1 MAYYALYLFEYELM
15 MITEI
20 QYPEALSQTLIDLLK
35 KMEQLTISLSA
46 NESIDVESHIYS
58 SKLCGVAYF
67 PKEQEYPRNKDGQP
81 LALIAQL
88 NLDEIFADIEMLE
101 ACNTDNFLRH
111 YPKTG
116 MLSFFN
122 DATDDLMGLEFKEPF
137 SKTGY
142 KVIYFPEVIQ
152 NDENIALAEFNELS
166 AIVGDDCYGAL
177 SMGQSYLITS
187 SLKYTIPSLEI
198 STLNDENL
206 LKFHDYTE
214 NQLDEES
221 SEDVME
227 ALYDQA
233 TEVCQGHA
241 IGGYPMLTQFDP
253 RGDND
258 DRTILLFQLDS
269 VGDVMLGDC
278 GSMQFFISEQD
289 LKNRDFSNVLYDWA
303 CC

>member
-1 MAYYALYLFEYELM
+1 
-15 MITEI
+15 MITKI
-20 QYPEALSQTLIDLLK
+20 QYPEVLPQALIDLLK

-46 NESIDVESHIYS
+46 DESIDAKDHVFS
-58 SKLCGVAYF
+58 SKLGGVAYF
-67 PKEQEYPRNKDGQP
+67 SKEQEYPRNKDGQP

-88 NLDEIFADIEMLE
+88 NLAEIFADSAIVE
-101 ACNTDNFLRH
+101 ACNADGILKN
-111 YPKTG
+111 YPRTG

-142 KVIYFPEVIQ
+142 RVVYFPEVIQ
-152 NDENIALAEFNELS
+152 HDDHVALAEFNELS
-166 AIVGDDCYGAL
+166 EIVGDDCYGAL
-177 SMGQSYLITS
+177 GMEDSYLITS
-187 SLKYTIPSLEI
+187 SLKLTIPSLNI
-198 STLNDENL
+198 SPLNNDDL
-206 LKFHDYTE
+206 LKLHDYTE

-221 SEDVME
+221 EDDVME
-227 ALYDQA
+227 VLYDQA
-233 TEVCQGHA
+233 AEVCQGHA
-241 IGGYPMLTQFDP
+241 IGGYPMLTQSDP
-253 RGDND
+253 RREND

-278 GSMQFFISEQD
+278 GSMQFFISEED

>member
-1 MAYYALYLFEYELM
+1 
-15 MITEI
+15 MITKI
-20 QYPEALSQTLIDLLK
+20 QYPEVLPQALIDLLK
-35 KMEQLTISLSA
+35 KTEQLTIGLSA
-46 NESIDVESHIYS
+46 DESIDVKDHAYS
-58 SKLCGVAYF
+58 SKLGGVAYF
-67 PKEQEYPRNKDGQP
+67 PKKQEYPRNKDGQP

-88 NLDEIFADIEMLE
+88 NLSEIFADSSLAE
-101 ACNTDNFLRH
+101 ACDADHVLKY
-111 YPKTG
+111 YPRTG

-142 KVIYFPEVIQ
+142 RVVYFPEIIKS
-152 NDENIALAEFNELS
+152 DDSIALAEFDEL
-166 AIVGDDCYGAL
+166 AEIAGDDCYGAL
-177 SMGQSYLITS
+177 GMDQSYLITS

-198 STLNDENL
+198 ATLDDENL

-221 SEDVME
+221 GGDVME

-233 TEVCQGHA
+233 SEICQGHA
-241 IGGYPMLTQFDP
+241 IGGYPMLTQSDP
-253 RGDND
+253 RREND
-258 DRTILLFQLDS
+258 DRAILLFQLDS

-278 GSMQFFISEQD
+278 GSMQFFISEED

>member
-1 MAYYALYLFEYELM
+1 
-15 MITEI
+15 MITKI
-20 QYPEALSQTLIDLLK
+20 QYPEVLPQALIDLLK
-35 KMEQLTISLSA
+35 KTEQLTIGLSA
-46 NESIDVESHIYS
+46 DESIDVKDHAYS
-58 SKLCGVAYF
+58 SKLGGVAYF

-81 LALIAQL
+81 LALVAQL
-88 NLDEIFADIEMLE
+88 NLSEIFADSSIAE
-101 ACNTDNFLRH
+101 ACDADCILKS
-111 YPKTG
+111 YPRTG

-142 KVIYFPEVIQ
+142 RVVYFPEIIKS
-152 NDENIALAEFNELS
+152 DDSIALAEFNELAEIAS
-166 AIVGDDCYGAL
+166 DDCYGAL
-177 SMGQSYLITS
+177 GMDQSYLITS

-198 STLNDENL
+198 ATLDDENL

-221 SEDVME
+221 GEDVIE

-233 TEVCQGHA
+233 SEICQGHA
-241 IGGYPMLTQFDP
+241 IGGYPMLTQSDP
-253 RGDND
+253 RREND
-258 DRTILLFQLDS
+258 DRAILLFQLDS

-278 GSMQFFISEQD
+278 GSMQFFISEED